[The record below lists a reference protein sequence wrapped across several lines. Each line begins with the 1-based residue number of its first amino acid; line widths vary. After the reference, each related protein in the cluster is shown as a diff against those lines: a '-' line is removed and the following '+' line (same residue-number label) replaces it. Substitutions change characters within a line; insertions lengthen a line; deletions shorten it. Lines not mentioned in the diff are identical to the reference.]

1 MKVMKAKFK
10 DGITEKE
17 CQTIGGVKTHCSSS
31 KGDEQCRKDA
41 GANYKPVAE
50 MKGKCAFN
58 KKFCCL
64 SV

>member
-1 MKVMKAKFK
+1 MKAKFK

-17 CQTIGGVKTHCSSS
+17 CGTIGGMKTHCSGS
-31 KGDEQCRKDA
+31 KGDEQCRKDG